1 MIVVFVE
8 SNEGIGYIN
17 DLQFDV
23 YSIGR
28 IGLLTKLNDDRK
40 CKIK

>member
-1 MIVVFVE
+1 MKELVILMT
-8 SNEGIGYIN
+8 
-17 DLQFDV
+17 LQFDV